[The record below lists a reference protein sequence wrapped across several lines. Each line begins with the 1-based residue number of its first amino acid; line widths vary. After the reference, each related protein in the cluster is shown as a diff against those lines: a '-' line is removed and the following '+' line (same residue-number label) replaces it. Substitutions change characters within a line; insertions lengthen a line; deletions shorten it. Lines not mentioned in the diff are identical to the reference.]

1 MELTGKCKLEFEKWL
16 LIWLKDNVAWDVE
29 NPQQEDVDHFYTFP
43 LAMQY
48 GVYVDFFYNI
58 GIHIELSKWDESTWQ
73 YFVSD
78 TLESTYNEM
87 GDFYVLE
94 ELRTDAIMDADILF
108 NQRE

>member
-48 GVYVDFFYNI
+48 GVYVDFFEERGMSVDLLMLSYHKVCP
-58 GIHIELSKWDESTWQ
+58 GVFTKDVARKLAIEETRI
-73 YFVSD
+73 
-78 TLESTYNEM
+78 T
-87 GDFYVLE
+87 
-94 ELRTDAIMDADILF
+94 F
-108 NQRE
+108 NKEFDGTNPHH